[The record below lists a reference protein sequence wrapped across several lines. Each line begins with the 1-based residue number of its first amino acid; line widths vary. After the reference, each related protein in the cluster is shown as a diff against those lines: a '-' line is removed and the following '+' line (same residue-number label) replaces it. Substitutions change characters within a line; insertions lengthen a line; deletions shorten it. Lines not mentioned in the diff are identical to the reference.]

1 MQYSV
6 LSWGWFS
13 TLPLALQKPGIST
26 VPVSPRGFCQQCPI
40 LGIYAIQCPI
50 LGVVLHSSACT
61 TKTGDKHRPYK
72 PLWLL
77 PGTLPFKV
85 YMQYSVLSFSCHQN
99 LA

>member
-1 MQYSV
+1 MFTRSKCPCYFCLGEKHVTPNSLFLCKKMFLKSV
-6 LSWGWFS
+6 
-13 TLPLALQKPGIST
+13 
-26 VPVSPRGFCQQCPI
+26 
-40 LGIYAIQCPI
+40 YAIQCPI